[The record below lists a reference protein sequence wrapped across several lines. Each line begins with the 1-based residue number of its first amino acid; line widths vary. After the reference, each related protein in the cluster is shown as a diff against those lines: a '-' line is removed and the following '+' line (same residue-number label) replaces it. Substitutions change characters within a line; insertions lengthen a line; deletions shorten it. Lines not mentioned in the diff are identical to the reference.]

1 VHISQLASE
10 RVNRVEDV
18 ANLGDELTVM
28 VTNVDDNGKIR
39 LSRQAV
45 LEGWTP
51 EEALERDRPRP
62 GGGGGRPGGD
72 RGGGGGGDRG
82 RGRDGDRGGDRG
94 RGPRR

>member
-1 VHISQLASE
+1 
-10 RVNRVEDV
+10 VNRVEDV

-28 VTNVDDNGKIR
+28 VTAVDDQGKIR

-62 GGGGGRPGGD
+62 GGGGGRPGGRDGDRGRGGD
-72 RGGGGGGDRG
+72 RGGGGGGDRS
-82 RGRDGDRGGDRG
+82 